1 MDKKIQLPIKEKLT
15 KARMMIA
22 ESKSRVFIETY
33 GCQMNVSDSEVV
45 TAILQQQG
53 YELAHNL
60 LQADVVLINT
70 CSVRDNAEQRVHGR
84 LDVFRQLKRKKP
96 NLIIGVL
103 GCMAERLKE
112 QLLEQE
118 KMVDLIAGPD
128 SYRDLPQVLKTA
140 GRGQKS
146 SNVLLSREETYADI
160 NPVRIESSISAFIS
174 IMRGCDNHCAYCV
187 VPYTRGTE
195 RSRDPK
201 SIID

>member
-70 CSVRDNAEQRVHGR
+70 NF
-84 LDVFRQLKRKKP
+84 L
-96 NLIIGVL
+96 
-103 GCMAERLKE
+103 
-112 QLLEQE
+112 
-118 KMVDLIAGPD
+118 
-128 SYRDLPQVLKTA
+128 
-140 GRGQKS
+140 RG
-146 SNVLLSREETYADI
+146 
-160 NPVRIESSISAFIS
+160 
-174 IMRGCDNHCAYCV
+174 
-187 VPYTRGTE
+187 
-195 RSRDPK
+195 
-201 SIID
+201 